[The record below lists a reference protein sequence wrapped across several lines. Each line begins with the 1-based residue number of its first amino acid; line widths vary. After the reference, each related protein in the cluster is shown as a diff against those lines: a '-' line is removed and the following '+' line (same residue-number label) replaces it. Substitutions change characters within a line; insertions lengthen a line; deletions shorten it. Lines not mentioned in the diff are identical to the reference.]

1 MKMALKKLH
10 DKIKAHYESGEFTT
24 ARSKQ
29 GTPSPLNSII
39 INVVTLLL
47 LGLIISFPITR
58 MMVTKFHWLYV
69 MLLICLILNCIGLII
84 SIGYYYY
91 LKKTPNRNR

>member
-1 MKMALKKLH
+1 MTLKKLH

-29 GTPSPLNSII
+29 LKPSPLKSITV
-39 INVVTLLL
+39 NVITLSL
-47 LGLIISFPITR
+47 LGLIISLPPTRTIIT
-58 MMVTKFHWLYV
+58 KYHWLYNV
-69 MLLICLILNCIGLII
+69 LIICFVLNCIGLIF

-91 LKKTPNRNR
+91 LKRTPNRNR